1 MAGPVEKR
9 LRFARV
15 EPFARVGGFLNSL
28 STGVV
33 VPVIV
38 IIIVI
43 FDRAHGAL
51 LLQFAMALSLRQDL
65 DDLATVK
72 CSL

>member
-9 LRFARV
+9 LLFARV
-15 EPFARVGGFLNSL
+15 EPFDGFLNSL